1 MLSAR
6 ADEPVMR
13 DARHMK
19 TRVIRAGEGEIL
31 GSPLGCRDRF
41 LVDSK
46 DWGGNLA
53 VVEHLL
59 APRAIAAPLHR
70 HTKEDEFSLI
80 MEGRVWF
87 VANDEEHVAEV
98 GDLVFKPRGEWHT
111 FFNAADEPARLLELI
126 SPGGL
131 EQAFRIIDTAT
142 DDFDLGPV
150 IAPYGCE
157 GDLEATMPIIEKYGL
172 TFG

>member
-1 MLSAR
+1 
-6 ADEPVMR
+6 MR
-13 DARHMK
+13 

-31 GSPLGCRDRF
+31 GSPAGGRDRF

-46 DWGGNLA
+46 DWGGHLA
-53 VVEHLL
+53 LVEHLL
-59 APRAIAAPLHR
+59 APRAIAAPMHR

-80 MEGRVWF
+80 LEGRVWF
-87 VANDEEHVAEV
+87 HADGEEYVAEV

-111 FFNAADEPARLLELI
+111 FWNAADEPARLLEVI

-131 EQAFRIIDTAT
+131 EEAFRTIGNAPE
-142 DDFDLGPV
+142 DFDLTPV
-150 IAPYGCE
+150 AEAYGC
-157 GDLEATMPIIEKYGL
+157 DADFDATLPIMEKYGL

>member
-1 MLSAR
+1 
-6 ADEPVMR
+6 
-13 DARHMK
+13 MK

-31 GSPLGCRDRF
+31 GPVLGCRDRF

-46 DWGGNLA
+46 DWGGGLA

-59 APRAIAAPLHR
+59 APKAIAAPLHR
-70 HTKEDEFSLI
+70 HTKEDEFSLVL
-80 MEGRVWF
+80 EGRVWF
-87 VANDEEHVAEV
+87 VVNDEEHVAEV

-111 FFNAADEPARLLELI
+111 FFNAATEPARLLELI

-131 EQAFRIIDTAT
+131 EEAFRIIDTAPEGL
-142 DDFDLGPV
+142 DLGSV

-157 GDLEATMPIIEKYGL
+157 GNIEATMPIIEKYQL

>member
-1 MLSAR
+1 MTAR
-6 ADEPVMR
+6 M
-13 DARHMK
+13 
-19 TRVIRAGEGEIL
+19 IRAGEGEIL

-53 VVEHLL
+53 VLEHLL

-80 MEGRVWF
+80 LEGRVWF
-87 VANDEEHVAEV
+87 VAGNQEHVAEV

-131 EQAFRIIDTAT
+131 EEAFRIIDTAK

-157 GDLEATMPIIEKYGL
+157 GDFEATVPWIEKYGL

>member
-1 MLSAR
+1 MT
-6 ADEPVMR
+6 
-13 DARHMK
+13 
-19 TRVIRAGEGEIL
+19 TRIIHAGEGEVL
-31 GSPLGCRDRF
+31 GSPSGSRDRF

-70 HTKEDEFSLI
+70 HTREDEFSLI
-80 MEGRVWF
+80 LEGRVWF
-87 VANDEEHVAEV
+87 VVDGQEHVAGV

-111 FFNAADEPARLLELI
+111 FFNATDEPARILELI

-131 EQAFRIIDTAT
+131 EEAFRTIDTAT
-142 DDFDLGPV
+142 EDVDLGPV

-157 GDLEATMPIIEKYGL
+157 GDIEATMPLVEKYGL